1 MDLLR
6 VDYSLIPDDPLF
18 NAAIDASQAITDEF
32 YYNANIIDAKKY
44 PPHVS
49 VCICGLPPAA
59 TEQASGELQA
69 LAEAGL
75 PPLTTT
81 TVELP
86 GGGWV
91 MLAIER
97 TAALVDFHEAIL
109 DIGARAAG
117 QLGDDP
123 YATHYVRDRWSP
135 HISLAKVDRDDQA
148 AAASIARQFLQHPI
162 TVQPRALE
170 LCDIGERSERWD
182 VLASLVPG
190 TPTASR

>member
-1 MDLLR
+1 VDLLR

-18 NAAIDASQAITDEF
+18 SAAIDASQAITDEY

-49 VCICGLPPAA
+49 VHICGLSRAA
-59 TEQASGELQA
+59 AEQATAELQA
-69 LAEAGL
+69 LASAGL

-97 TAALVDFHEAIL
+97 TPALTEFHEAIL
-109 DIGARAAG
+109 NIAARAAG
-117 QLGDDP
+117 
-123 YATHYVRDRWSP
+123 
-135 HISLAKVDRDDQA
+135 
-148 AAASIARQFLQHPI
+148 
-162 TVQPRALE
+162 
-170 LCDIGERSERWD
+170 
-182 VLASLVPG
+182 
-190 TPTASR
+190 

>member
-18 NAAIDASQAITDEF
+18 SAAIDASQAITDEY

-49 VCICGLPPAA
+49 VHICGLPRAA
-59 TEQASGELQA
+59 TEQATAELHA
-69 LAEAGL
+69 LAAAGI
-75 PPLTTT
+75 PSLTTT

-97 TAALVDFHEAIL
+97 TQALADFHEAIL
-109 DIGARAAG
+109 DISARAAG
-117 QLGDDP
+117 RLDDDP
-123 YATHYVRDRWSP
+123 YATPYVRDRWSP

-148 AAASIARQFLQHPI
+148 AAASIARQFLQRPM

-182 VLASLVPG
+182 VLSSQAA
-190 TPTASR
+190 TR